1 MYYLLLINDN
11 FSKARNEQKRIPKT
25 CFAKW
30 RTSVMKAIRWKKRYN
45 TGDSR
50 LDERNKAL
58 VALLADLRD
67 ELSKKEHCQ
76 EIIELTERLSDLTI
90 QRLSESAKGPESG
103 TEYDTAIRNLLKND
117 FPLASLSTP
126 ACRDCGLCVF
136 EEDKV
141 GNWLSQYSDK
151 QNGASN

>member
-1 MYYLLLINDN
+1 
-11 FSKARNEQKRIPKT
+11 
-25 CFAKW
+25 
-30 RTSVMKAIRWKKRYN
+30 MKSIRWKKRYN

-90 QRLSESAKGPESG
+90 QRLSESAKGPEGG
-103 TEYDTAIRNLLKND
+103 TEYDAAIRNLLKND
-117 FPLASLSTP
+117 FPLASLITP
-126 ACRDCGLCVF
+126 ACRECGLCDF
-136 EEDKV
+136 EEHRIA
-141 GNWLSQYSDK
+141 NWLLSYSDK
-151 QNGASN
+151 QNRAQT

>member
-1 MYYLLLINDN
+1 LGT
-11 FSKARNEQKRIPKT
+11 RH
-25 CFAKW
+25 
-30 RTSVMKAIRWKKRYN
+30 TSAMKAIRWKKRYL

-67 ELSKKEHCQ
+67 ELSKKEHCH
-76 EIIELTERLSDLTI
+76 EINELTERLSDLTK

-103 TEYDTAIRNLLKND
+103 TEYDAAIRNLLKND

-126 ACRDCGLCVF
+126 ACRECGLCDF
-136 EEDKV
+136 EEDRIA
-141 GNWLSQYSDK
+141 NWLSRYSDK
-151 QNGASN
+151 QDGSST

>member
-1 MYYLLLINDN
+1 
-11 FSKARNEQKRIPKT
+11 
-25 CFAKW
+25 
-30 RTSVMKAIRWKKRYN
+30 MKAIRWKKRYI

-90 QRLSESAKGPESG
+90 QRLSDSAKGPEGG
-103 TEYDTAIRNLLKND
+103 TEYDAAIRNLLKND

-126 ACRDCGLCVF
+126 ACRECGLCGF

-141 GNWLSQYSDK
+141 ANWLSQYSDE
-151 QNGASN
+151 QNVSST